1 MKEFRDPSLSLEYSH
16 EAELEERAMGKS
28 SEATWR
34 IRVFLMEEL
43 TEFNQM
49 NGYRDIQMIKVKA
62 NYKVLRAT
70 GSVVESFTEVRLRG
84 R

>member
-1 MKEFRDPSLSLEYSH
+1 
-16 EAELEERAMGKS
+16 
-28 SEATWR
+28 
-34 IRVFLMEEL
+34 MEEL

-62 NYKVLRAT
+62 KYKVLRAT

-84 R
+84 EAGFTCGTEESNVEIKRFLPGIQLVRQ